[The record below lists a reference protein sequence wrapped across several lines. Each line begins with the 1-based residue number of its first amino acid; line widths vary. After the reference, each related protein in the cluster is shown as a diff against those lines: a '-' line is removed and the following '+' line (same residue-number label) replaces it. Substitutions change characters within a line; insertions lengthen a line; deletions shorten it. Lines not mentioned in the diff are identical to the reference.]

1 MKNESKFLM
10 FPVVIVV
17 LIIAIMC
24 CEHFWVTESVA
35 QEEFTPYLASYDV
48 SYGDTLSEI
57 AEDYFYDPEFRNE
70 ARYGDMDE
78 FISEIVK
85 LNNLGNK
92 NTINAEER
100 IYIPCMK

>member
-1 MKNESKFLM
+1 MKKESKILM
-10 FPVVIVV
+10 FPVVIVIL
-17 LIIAIMC
+17 LITIMF

-57 AEDYFYDPEFRNE
+57 AEDYFYDSEFRNE
-70 ARYGDMDE
+70 DRYGNVDN

-92 NTINAEER
+92 NTIDAEEI

>member
-1 MKNESKFLM
+1 MRKESKILL
-10 FPVVIVV
+10 FPAVIVI
-17 LIIAIMC
+17 LLIAIMF
-24 CEHFWVTESVA
+24 CEHFWVTEFVA
-35 QEEFTPYLASYDV
+35 QEEFTPYLASYNV

-70 ARYGDMDE
+70 ARYGNVDK

-92 NTINAEER
+92 NTIDAEER